1 MKARDGYTKRVVRFV
16 VDTRLENIP
25 NDAVRTAKNAI
36 LDCLGVAL
44 AGSQEKCARI
54 CAEQARFERAF
65 GAACLWGQGLKSSVT
80 LAALANGTAAHAL
93 DYDHSVYWG
102 QPTSG
107 LIPSLLSLGE
117 SLGASGR
124 ELLEAFVA
132 GFEFTSKVAKEVT
145 DEARNGWTSTG
156 TLGTLGA
163 AVGCAKLLGLDSD
176 RVQLA
181 LGIAGSMAGGLVCNY
196 GTMSKPLHAGLAA
209 RNGVLAAQLAERGYT
224 AHPESLESE
233 AGFYEGFLPNV
244 RNSGSLDELGSSY
257 ELSKG
262 IKIKNYP
269 CGGLTHSAIDAV
281 LEMRAHSSV
290 VAEMIESIE
299 VEVPQHT
306 YKRIA
311 FLTPQTGLEGK
322 FCMGYIVARA
332 IIDGKVTLDAFTD
345 RAVREE
351 PIVELARRVHM
362 KLNPS
367 VSESPSLGR
376 PCKVSVL
383 LKNGQSYSRHVASE
397 KGSREVP
404 LSMQE
409 IRAKFIDCAGRC
421 IDEGSIQKALEYVEH
436 LEEVDD
442 LRALCEHLMGTS

>member
-1 MKARDGYTKRVVRFV
+1 MKTREGYTERVARFV

-25 NDAVRTAKNAI
+25 TDAVRTAKNAI

-44 AGSQEKCARI
+44 AGSREKCARI
-54 CAEQARFERAF
+54 CTDQARLENAF
-65 GAACLWGQGLKSSVT
+65 GAACLWGQGFKSSAT
-80 LAALANGTAAHAL
+80 LAAFANGTAAHAM

-107 LIPSLLSLGE
+107 LVPSLMSLGE
-117 SLGASGR
+117 SLGAGGR

-132 GFEFTSKVAKEVT
+132 GFEFTSKAAKEVT
-145 DEARNGWTSTG
+145 DETRNGWTSTG
-156 TLGTLGA
+156 TLGSLGA
-163 AVGCAKLLGLDSD
+163 ALGCAKLLGIDSD
-176 RVQLA
+176 RVQQA

-209 RNGVLAAQLAERGYT
+209 RNGVLAAQLAQRGYS
-224 AHPESLESE
+224 ANPKSLESE
-233 AGFYEGFLPNV
+233 NGFYQGFLPFV
-244 RNSGSLDELGSSY
+244 RDSGSLDELGSFY
-257 ELSKG
+257 ELSRG

-281 LEMRAHSSV
+281 LEMRTHHPLA
-290 VAEMIESIE
+290 AEMIESIE
-299 VEVPQHT
+299 VEVPQQT

-332 IIDGKVTLDAFTD
+332 IIDGKITLDAFTD

-351 PIVELARRVHM
+351 SILELARRVHM
-362 KLNPS
+362 RPNRS
-367 VSESPSLGR
+367 VAESPGLGR

-383 LKNGQSYSRHVASE
+383 LKNGQSYARHVEHE
-397 KGSREVP
+397 KGSREAP
-404 LSMQE
+404 LSPQE

-421 IDEGSIQKALEYVEH
+421 IEAPSIQKTLEYVEH
-436 LEEVDD
+436 LEELHD
-442 LRALCEHLMGTS
+442 LRPLCENLMGAS